1 MLYERIA
8 VLTGICAAI
17 TAVFG
22 ASAGSWNSEA
32 REGIHH
38 TFSSDKSGAKSL
50 DVDDVDGSVQVVG
63 DSGKTIRVEGEKIIR
78 GVDQNAIERA
88 KKEITLDVNEKDGVA
103 QLYVNGPF
111 RDHDRASQDHGFHIH
126 FDGHEYEV
134 TYNFTIHVPHDTE
147 LRLHTVNGEIR
158 ADATNG
164 KFDVRNV
171 NGGRGD
177 GQDRERKDDRFVS

>member
-63 DSGKTIRVEGEKIIR
+63 EDRSGKAKFRP
-78 GVDQNAIERA
+78 GVNQTVAEDN
-88 KKEITLDVNEKDGVA
+88 KDISFS
-103 QLYVNGPF
+103 QF
-111 RDHDRASQDHGFHIH
+111 DHSFLI
-126 FDGHEYEV
+126 
-134 TYNFTIHVPHDTE
+134 
-147 LRLHTVNGEIR
+147 
-158 ADATNG
+158 
-164 KFDVRNV
+164 
-171 NGGRGD
+171 
-177 GQDRERKDDRFVS
+177 